1 MRLYPAIDVKDGQC
15 VRLKKGLFNEVTV
28 YSERPYEIAKGFE
41 EAGAQFIHTVDLD
54 GALKGHGVNA
64 ETIKKI
70 CSSVN
75 VPVQMGG
82 GIRTLENI
90 QEVLDL
96 GVYRVIIGTKAV
108 ENPDFIKAAIDRFGA
123 EHIVVGV
130 DAKDGLVAIEGWEK
144 VSDKTALSL
153 ALAMKDIG
161 VQTIVYTDISKDGML
176 AGPNV
181 EQTKI
186 LSDKTGIDIIASGG
200 MSCILMMPVSM
211 VQLSVRQSM
220 KNVLTLRRLLIFLN
234 PEHLTARHQQCL
246 RLIFRLRI

>member
-82 GIRTLENI
+82 GIRTLEN
-90 QEVLDL
+90 
-96 GVYRVIIGTKAV
+96 
-108 ENPDFIKAAIDRFGA
+108 
-123 EHIVVGV
+123 
-130 DAKDGLVAIEGWEK
+130 
-144 VSDKTALSL
+144 LSL
-153 ALAMKDIG
+153 IH
-161 VQTIVYTDISKDGML
+161 ISE
-176 AGPNV
+176 P
-181 EQTKI
+181 T
-186 LSDKTGIDIIASGG
+186 
-200 MSCILMMPVSM
+200 
-211 VQLSVRQSM
+211 
-220 KNVLTLRRLLIFLN
+220 RRS
-234 PEHLTARHQQCL
+234 
-246 RLIFRLRI
+246 